1 MAPYTLTYFPI
12 KGRSGPLR
20 ILLADKEQQLKDV
33 MVSREEWMRGE
44 LFGQLPKFEDGDLV
58 LYQSNAVLRHLA
70 RKHVEDIRT
79 KYIKLIYQEYETGKE
94 AFVKDLPNQFKPL
107 EAILAKNKTGF
118 LVGDQISFADCNL
131 LDVLLNLKVLSSSCL
146 DSFPNLKSFMEKI
159 STRPK
164 IKALLESEIFTKFPI
179 NGNGKHGTLHTH
191 ILCSRCGALK
201 IMLADKDQQ
210 LKEILV
216 NFEEWMQGDLKATCV
231 FGQLPKFEDGD
242 LVLYQSNT
250 MLRHLGRKHAA
261 YGKNDCEASLID
273 MMNDGVEDLRLKYIK
288 LIYQEYETGKDAFIK
303 DLPNHLKAFENVM
316 AKNKTG
322 FLVGDQIS
330 FADYNLFDLLLNL
343 RVLSSSCLDPFP
355 NLKSFVE
362 KTSARPK
369 IKALLE
375 SESFK
380 KLPINGNGK
389 Q

>member
-44 LFGQLPKFEDGDLV
+44 
-58 LYQSNAVLRHLA
+58 
-70 RKHVEDIRT
+70 
-79 KYIKLIYQEYETGKE
+79 
-94 AFVKDLPNQFKPL
+94 
-107 EAILAKNKTGF
+107 
-118 LVGDQISFADCNL
+118 
-131 LDVLLNLKVLSSSCL
+131 
-146 DSFPNLKSFMEKI
+146 
-159 STRPK
+159 
-164 IKALLESEIFTKFPI
+164 
-179 NGNGKHGTLHTH
+179 
-191 ILCSRCGALK
+191 
-201 IMLADKDQQ
+201 
-210 LKEILV
+210 
-216 NFEEWMQGDLKATCV
+216 V